1 MKKVVLSLVL
11 LALPLSV
18 SSATLG
24 PPFQPLKGNPNTIYI
39 NGHKK
44 VGPRTP
50 SVPEPSSGLI
60 FLLLGAT
67 GMLIASMGGKFPLN
81 RQRWDEYKL
90 TYQQWLDKI

>member
-24 PPFQPLKGNPNTIYI
+24 PPFQPLKGNPNTIYV
-39 NGHKK
+39 NGHQK

-50 SVPEPSSGLI
+50 SVPEPSSGLAI
-60 FLLLGAT
+60 LVAAV
-67 GMLIASMGGKFPLN
+67 GMVILT
-81 RQRWDEYKL
+81 RQ
-90 TYQQWLDKI
+90 QGLDRK